1 MKMMNITYGEPK
13 PEQLNFLNDNKQ
25 ERHCTN
31 RGMYSAFLY
40 EKRVTML
47 LSVWLIHQLLAF
59 IINDNGY
66 HYHCQWFSKNI
77 YKTLYILNR
86 DKKNSI
92 NAVLFR

>member
-1 MKMMNITYGEPK
+1 MIINKKGTVQTGECTVPFYMKKRGNNVT
-13 PEQLNFLNDNKQ
+13 
-25 ERHCTN
+25 ERLVDSSIV
-31 RGMYSAFLY
+31 G
-40 EKRVTML
+40 
-47 LSVWLIHQLLAF
+47 F